1 MKPAKTS
8 LLKRLFLGGLV
19 AIALSST
26 AHAWWNGD
34 WTMRKKITLDASST
48 GVALPDVTGAV
59 PVLVRLHAGN
69 FQFSLAKEDGADIR
83 FVAEDDKTPLPF
95 HIERYDP
102 LLNEAFVWVR
112 SPDLKAGAKTTFW
125 LYYGNTGPKA
135 VKADDTKGTYDADTV
150 LVYHCSERGQ
160 PAYDFTVSGNN
171 AGSIG
176 TLAEGSMIGG
186 GLRFDGRG
194 ALIVQPS
201 PSLVW
206 ADGAAMTWSAWVKF
220 TSPQANAVVFSRWD
234 GGNAF
239 MIGLDKGV
247 PFVEVTRN
255 NTPQRTVA
263 GTALP
268 ANAWRH
274 LAVTTTGS
282 TLTLTVDGT
291 PYATLNV
298 ALPALNSP
306 LFIGGEGPVGA
317 VEGTGEH
324 VSFNGE
330 LDELQISKIART
342 PGFIKLAAVSQA
354 GGDTATKLLVVGE
367 DEHPADPL
375 AWLKGGYFGI
385 IISSLTVDGWVVIGL
400 LAVMSVISW
409 LVMVAKGSYLNAI
422 AKGNALFMKEWI
434 HISTDL
440 TVMDDADA
448 DTVKSLGGRV
458 TPAELKAMRNTP
470 LYRIYHIGAE
480 EISKRVAVGRTGG
493 KVVSARSIQ
502 AIRASLDGGLV
513 REIQKLNRQMV
524 LLTIAI
530 SGGPFL
536 GLLGTVVGVMIT
548 FAAVAAAGEVNV
560 NAIAPGIAAALL
572 ATVAGLGVAIPA
584 LFGYNYLVTR
594 VKETTSDMHVF
605 IDEFVTKMAEFYSEE
620 AHKERTLTR
629 APFAPSEPR

>member
-1 MKPAKTS
+1 M
-8 LLKRLFLGGLV
+8 
-19 AIALSST
+19 
-26 AHAWWNGD
+26 
-34 WTMRKKITLDASST
+34 
-48 GVALPDVTGAV
+48 
-59 PVLVRLHAGN
+59 
-69 FQFSLAKEDGADIR
+69 
-83 FVAEDDKTPLPF
+83 
-95 HIERYDP
+95 
-102 LLNEAFVWVR
+102 
-112 SPDLKAGAKTTFW
+112 
-125 LYYGNTGPKA
+125 
-135 VKADDTKGTYDADTV
+135 
-150 LVYHCSERGQ
+150 
-160 PAYDFTVSGNN
+160 
-171 AGSIG
+171 
-176 TLAEGSMIGG
+176 
-186 GLRFDGRG
+186 
-194 ALIVQPS
+194 
-201 PSLVW
+201 
-206 ADGAAMTWSAWVKF
+206 
-220 TSPQANAVVFSRWD
+220 
-234 GGNAF
+234 
-239 MIGLDKGV
+239 
-247 PFVEVTRN
+247 
-255 NTPQRTVA
+255 
-263 GTALP
+263 
-268 ANAWRH
+268 
-274 LAVTTTGS
+274 
-282 TLTLTVDGT
+282 
-291 PYATLNV
+291 
-298 ALPALNSP
+298 
-306 LFIGGEGPVGA
+306 
-317 VEGTGEH
+317 EGTGEH

-354 GGDTATKLLVVGE
+354 GGDSATKLLVIGE

-422 AKGNALFMKEWI
+422 SKGNALFMKEWI

-629 APFAPSEPR
+629 APFAPSEHR